1 MLGVGCVRFVSI
13 LVGISLYVSF
23 LLFLG
28 GGMLLTIEQ
37 AASFNVFYAHKW
49 RNYVS
54 SKITPSRFLKPKL
67 TGYRASSLVSSSS
80 TSLLYSSYV
89 GSTFMVFET

>member
-28 GGMLLTIEQ
+28 GGMLLTMEQ

-54 SKITPSRFLKPKL
+54 AKITISLPKTKL
-67 TGYRASSLVSSSS
+67 TGYRASSSVLSSL